1 MRLWVVAF
9 LISHTL
15 TSAATV
21 KPFASKRV
29 DHEPI
34 QIVLEEE
41 DHVSLHDLTRFV
53 FNSIFLQDVKSV
65 VSEKQGK
72 RGTCPAL
79 PKFMNSD
86 RIVGGKA
93 APSPIPWQVSIRSC
107 NAFSCRHFCGGTIL
121 DSQTILTAAHCQVST
136 RHFIMAGQ
144 TNTKRGKNVG
154 IANVITHRDYDEDTS
169 DNDIAIIKLSSP
181 LTFGDDVQAICLPDR
196 YYFNRI
202 STPLFFPSDSFVSV
216 ISILLSMPH
225 ALSLVGEALL
235 SKLPIYLQASIM
247 SVFQSFLKLIAIKLT
262 AMASLTT

>member
-1 MRLWVVAF
+1 MRLWAVAF

-21 KPFASKRV
+21 KPFPLGEVFASKRI

-34 QIVLEEE
+34 HIVLDEEN
-41 DHVSLHDLTRFV
+41 HVSLRDLTRFV
-53 FNSIFLQDVKSV
+53 FNSIFLQDVKSA
-65 VSEKQGK
+65 VSEKQ
-72 RGTCPAL
+72 RPRSTCPAL

-121 DSQTILTAAHCQVST
+121 DSQTILTAAHCHVST

-196 YYFNRI
+196 YYFLTETVC
-202 STPLFFPSDSFVSV
+202 TPLFFRV
-216 ISILLSMPH
+216 
-225 ALSLVGEALL
+225 
-235 SKLPIYLQASIM
+235 IYL
-247 SVFQSFLKLIAIKLT
+247 FQ
-262 AMASLTT
+262 